1 MRIEAVGFRGFPPF
15 TDSTDSTIEFP
26 ELDSDSLA
34 EVHLLAGRN
43 GTGKTRL
50 LCLLAAACGNP
61 ADLNARHAFTG
72 EANAFVAARPA
83 PDRLGVYFANKISN
97 FTSGP
102 VFFSAGEPES
112 LNSTGT
118 FELAKAMTNREHWVR
133 DRHRFESILQCA
145 SARGVKAAFVSAKG
159 TGLIDDAEIDVLKDP
174 ATTGFTESLSFDRSK
189 KRDEET
195 TRTIAYLIMSAGL
208 DARRGLR
215 TDSRSLRM
223 LERIEAALS
232 TLTDAPFS
240 FDLTNPPNPQLL
252 ATWGTKPMKLS
263 QLPDGLRS
271 ILGSVVGWIA
281 KFSAEFP
288 NEHDPLSVSAIMLLD
303 EPECHL
309 HPAWQRQLIP
319 LVQRLFFNAQIFI
332 ATHSPFVISSV
343 NHGWIHVLRAD
354 DEGNVTADAPRPCSE
369 GDTYQDVVEDILDIS
384 PVQSYDPETETLLT
398 EFSALKESVLK
409 DEARF
414 EQAEQSA
421 QVIGARSSSLSH
433 IMGKEIAQLRRLLDQ
448 KRASA

>member
-15 TDSTDSTIEFP
+15 TDSTIEFP
-26 ELDSDSLA
+26 ELDCDSLA

-50 LCLLAAACGNP
+50 LCLLAAACGNA
-61 ADLNARHAFTG
+61 ADLNARHTFTG
-72 EANAFVAARPA
+72 DSNAFVAARPA
-83 PDRLGVYFANKISN
+83 PDRLGVYFANKIPN
-97 FTSGP
+97 FSMSGP
-102 VFFSAGEPES
+102 AFFAAGEAES
-112 LNSTGT
+112 RNTTGT
-118 FELAKAMTNREHWVR
+118 SVLAKAMKNREHWAKDCHEFV
-133 DRHRFESILQCA
+133 SILHCA
-145 SARGVKAAFVSAKG
+145 DARGIKAAVVSAKG

-189 KRDEET
+189 KRDVET

-208 DARRGLR
+208 DARRGSR

-223 LERIEAALS
+223 LERIEVALS
-232 TLTDAPFS
+232 ALTDAPFS

-288 NEHDPLSVSAIMLLD
+288 NESDPLSVSAIMLLD

-354 DEGNVTADAPRPCSE
+354 GEGNVTADVPRPCSE

-398 EFSALKESVLK
+398 EFTALKESVLK
-409 DEARF
+409 DEAQF

-421 QVIGARSSSLSH
+421 QVIGARSNSLSH

>member
-15 TDSTDSTIEFP
+15 SDSTIEFP
-26 ELDSDSLA
+26 ELDSDTLA

-50 LCLLAAACGNP
+50 LCLLAAACGNA
-61 ADLNARHAFTG
+61 ADLNARHTFTG
-72 EANAFVAARPA
+72 DSNAFVAARPA
-83 PDRLGVYFANKISN
+83 PDRLGVYFANEIPRTRMN
-97 FTSGP
+97 GP
-102 VFFSAGEPES
+102 AFFCSRMAESRNTAGT
-112 LNSTGT
+112 LV
-118 FELAKAMTNREHWVR
+118 LAKAMVDEHWIT
-133 DRHRFESILQCA
+133 DCAKFGSILSCA
-145 SARGVKAAFVSAKG
+145 SAEGVRAAVVSAKG
-159 TGLIDDAEIDVLKDP
+159 TGLIDDAEIDVLNDP
-174 ATTGFTESLSFDRSK
+174 ATTGFTESLSFDRST

-208 DARRGLR
+208 DARRGSR

-232 TLTDAPFS
+232 ALTDAPFS
-240 FDLTNPPNPQLL
+240 FDLTNPPNPQLF

-281 KFSAEFP
+281 KFSTEFP
-288 NEHDPLSVSAIMLLD
+288 NEPDPLSVSAIMLLD

-409 DEARF
+409 DEALF

-421 QVIGARSSSLSH
+421 QVIGARSNSLSH

>member
-15 TDSTDSTIEFP
+15 TDSAIEFP

-50 LCLLAAACGNP
+50 LCLLAAAGGNA
-61 ADLNARHAFTG
+61 ADLNARHTFTG
-72 EANAFVAARPA
+72 ETNAFVAARTSPV
-83 PDRLGVYFANKISN
+83 RLGVYIAKTIPNMVF
-97 FTSGP
+97 SGP
-102 VFFSAGEPES
+102 AFFFIGEAES
-112 LNSTGT
+112 RNTTGANV
-118 FELAKAMTNREHWVR
+118 LAKAMRNREHWER
-133 DRHRFESILQCA
+133 DLHQFGSILACA
-145 SARGVKAAFVSAKG
+145 KAQGVKAAVVSAKG
-159 TGLIDDAEIDVLKDP
+159 TGLINDAEIDVLKDP

-208 DARRGLR
+208 DARRGSR

-232 TLTDAPFS
+232 ALTDAPFS

-288 NEHDPLSVSAIMLLD
+288 NEPDPLSVSAIMLLD
-303 EPECHL
+303 EPESHL

-332 ATHSPFVISSV
+332 ATHSPFVIASV

-354 DEGNVTADAPRPCSE
+354 DEGNVTADAPRPCSA
-369 GDTYQDVVEDILDIS
+369 GDSYQDVVEDILDIS
-384 PVQSYDPETETLLT
+384 PVQSYDPETEALLT

-409 DEARF
+409 DEAGF

>member
-15 TDSTDSTIEFP
+15 TDSTIEFP
-26 ELDSDSLA
+26 KLDSDSLA

-50 LCLLAAACGNP
+50 LCLLAAACGN
-61 ADLNARHAFTG
+61 AGDLNARHAFTG
-72 EANAFVAARPA
+72 ESNAFVVARATPSH
-83 PDRLGVYFANKISN
+83 LGVYFANSIRNIAPPKLQFLTPTRI
-97 FTSGP
+97 
-102 VFFSAGEPES
+102 
-112 LNSTGT
+112 LNSD
-118 FELAKAMTNREHWVR
+118 ARSMIMDARETPQRFKPDV
-133 DRHRFESILQCA
+133 DRFPSILEYAVANGAQ
-145 SARGVKAAFVSAKG
+145 AAVVSAKG

-208 DARRGLR
+208 DARRGSR

-232 TLTDAPFS
+232 ALTDAPFT

-288 NEHDPLSVSAIMLLD
+288 NEPDPLSVSAIMLLD

-354 DEGNVTADAPRPCSE
+354 DEGNVTADAPRRCSE

-384 PVQSYDPETETLLT
+384 PVQSYDPETEILLT

-409 DEARF
+409 DEAGF
-414 EQAEQSA
+414 EQAEHTA
-421 QVIGARSSSLSH
+421 QVIGARSNSLSH